1 MFRTPSFRFGPWAH
15 ARQLADA
22 TPEGRNRYVDF
33 LRAASILVVVL
44 GHWLMAAPTV
54 ETGLSFT
61 LSDLLQVQP
70 WTQWLTWVFQVMPIF
85 FVVGGYAN
93 AVSWESARTRG
104 DGYDHWVSMRLQ
116 RLVRP
121 VIPFVLA
128 WCAFAFVARWVGLG
142 RRMVDTGSVA
152 AFVPTWFLAVYVLLI
167 VLAPLMYRLWKSF
180 GLTSFWTLVAG
191 ATVVDVVARTPG
203 LSSVSWVNYIFVW
216 LAIHQLGFAWRDGAF
231 AQGKRA
237 LSFALGGFAALVV
250 LKGLAGY
257 PTSMVTVPGDTAAN
271 SNPPTLA
278 LLALG
283 VMQAGLLLALQ
294 ARARRWL
301 ERPTPWSL
309 TLFVNGSI
317 MTVYLWH
324 ATVMVLWVGLL
335 EWPGGIGLRLEPGT
349 GTWWASRI
357 PWLLVLSAM
366 LGGLLAMFGRLETRL
381 RPSVSTPSTFRNVV
395 GALAVCVGLVA
406 LANGGIGAANVLGFQ
421 LWPVLLTLGGAALV
435 VLRGLQGRKANPGKT
450 SPLLKT

>member
-1 MFRTPSFRFGPWAH
+1 VSRSPSFRFHPWAH
-15 ARQLADA
+15 VHHLADA

-33 LRAASILVVVL
+33 LRAVSISVVVV

-54 ETGLSFT
+54 ETGLAFT
-61 LSDLLQVQP
+61 LSDLLQVEP
-70 WTQWLTWVFQVMPIF
+70 WTQWLTWAFQVMPIF

-93 AVSWESARTRG
+93 AASWESARARG

-128 WCAFAFVARWVGLG
+128 WCAFAFVARWAGLG
-142 RRMVDTGSVA
+142 RRIVDTGSVA
-152 AFVPTWFLAVYVLLI
+152 AFVPTWFLAVYVLVV
-167 VLAPLMYRLWKSF
+167 VLAPVTYRLWRSS
-180 GLTSFWTLVAG
+180 GMTSFWTLVAG
-191 ATVVDVVARTPG
+191 AAVVDVVARMPG
-203 LSSVSWVNYIFVW
+203 FLWVSWVNYVFVW
-216 LAIHQLGFAWRDGAF
+216 LAIHQLGFAWHDGAF
-231 AQGKRA
+231 AQGRRA

-283 VMQAGLLLALQ
+283 VMQAGLLLGFQ
-294 ARARRWL
+294 ARVRRWL

-309 TLFVNGSI
+309 TVFVNGII

-324 ATVMVLWVGLL
+324 ATVMVLLVALL
-335 EWPGGIGLRLEPGT
+335 EWPGGIGLRLAPGT
-349 GTWWASRI
+349 GMWWATRI
-357 PWLLVLSAM
+357 PWLLA
-366 LGGLLAMFGRLETRL
+366 LLAMLAGLLVVFGPLEARL
-381 RPSVSTPSTFRNVV
+381 RPSASTPSTFRNVV
-395 GALAVCVGLVA
+395 GALAVCGGLVA
-406 LANGGIGAANVLGFQ
+406 LANGGIGGANLLGFW
-421 LWPVLLTLGGAALV
+421 LWPVLLTLGGAMLV
-435 VLRGLQGRKANPGKT
+435 VLRGAPGRNPSAAMVESESET
-450 SPLLKT
+450 